1 MTSRTSRQAGFRL
14 QAHGASDPG
23 LAREDNEDAFAV
35 LPEPGFFMVADG
47 IAGAAAGEVASQ
59 ITVDVIPGL
68 LQEKLS
74 ALRSN
79 AARDK
84 VEAAVRQAMEE
95 VNHALVAA
103 ARKRPDVGAI
113 GTTLAAALCWR
124 DSMLIAHLG
133 DSRAYL
139 HRGGALTPLT
149 EDHALA
155 AQLVRWGKLTESQ
168 AEDNPGRSTLLRYL
182 GAEGELQPDFRWIR
196 PRPKD
201 RLLLC
206 TDGLTSMLRQ
216 DAIQVIMET
225 HPDPVHCCNALI
237 SRANQAGGKDNVTV
251 VVVCFL
257 HAEQQAAQS

>member
-1 MTSRTSRQAGFRL
+1 
-14 QAHGASDPG
+14 
-23 LAREDNEDAFAV
+23 
-35 LPEPGFFMVADG
+35 MVADG

-59 ITVDVIPGL
+59 ITIDVIPGL

-79 AARDK
+79 AARER
-84 VEAAVRQAMEE
+84 VEAAVRQAMQE
-95 VNHALVAA
+95 VNDALVAA

-113 GTTLAAALCWR
+113 GTTLVVALCWR
-124 DSMLIAHLG
+124 DSMLISHLG

-139 HRGGALTPLT
+139 HRGSALTPLT

-155 AQLVRWGKLTESQ
+155 AQLVRWGKLTARQ
-168 AEDNPGRSTLLRYL
+168 AEENPGRSTLLRYL

-206 TDGLTSMLRQ
+206 TDGLTGMLEQ
-216 DAIQVIMET
+216 EAIQVIMESY
-225 HPDPVHCCNALI
+225 PGPAHCCDALI
-237 SRANQAGGKDNVTV
+237 SRANQAGGKDNITV
-251 VVVCFL
+251 VVVHFL
-257 HAEQQAAQS
+257 YVEQQAAYGQPATRKRP